1 MNTST
6 FLCQLLFVAIANLI
20 SNLIGKDNGG
30 HKFITI
36 KIEPLS
42 GEAKLHWG
50 SGFWISVGSVI
61 LLVVGLL
68 LIETAK

>member
-6 FLCQLLFVAIANLI
+6 FLCQLLIVAIA
-20 SNLIGKDNGG
+20 NLIGKDNGG

-42 GEAKLHWG
+42 GEPKFHLG
-50 SGFWISVGSVI
+50 SGSGLASGS
-61 LLVVGLL
+61 LYYWQ
-68 LIETAK
+68 

>member
-6 FLCQLLFVAIANLI
+6 FLCQLLIVAIANLI

-42 GEAKLHWG
+42 GEPKFHLG
-50 SGFWISVGSVI
+50 SGFWVSV
-61 LLVVGLL
+61 
-68 LIETAK
+68 

>member
-1 MNTST
+1 MNTSK
-6 FLCQLLFVAIANLI
+6 LLSQLLIVAIATLI
-20 SNLIGKDNGG
+20 SNLIGKEKDY

-42 GEAKLHWG
+42 GEPKFHLG
-50 SGFWISVGSVI
+50 SGFWISVWIVI
-61 LLVVGLL
+61 LLAVGFL

>member
-6 FLCQLLFVAIANLI
+6 FLCQLLIVAIA
-20 SNLIGKDNGG
+20 NLIGKDNGG

-42 GEAKLHWG
+42 GEPKFHLG
-50 SGFWISVGSVI
+50 SGFWISVWIVI
-61 LLVVGLL
+61 LLAVGLL

>member
-6 FLCQLLFVAIANLI
+6 FLCQLLIVAIANL
-20 SNLIGKDNGG
+20 SGKDNGG

-42 GEAKLHWG
+42 GEPKFHLG
-50 SGFWISVGSVI
+50 SGFWISVWIVI
-61 LLVVGLL
+61 LLAVGFL